1 MSIQIFITGGTI
13 DKKYNEYTGELI
25 FDKTHIVDML
35 NRSRCMTETLS
46 EVIFLK
52 DSLDIIENERE
63 LIYSKCKGSESEKI
77 LITHGTDTMIETAK
91 SIQSMNLAK
100 TIVLTGSM
108 IPYSVS
114 NSDALFN
121 LGFAISAVQTLAHG
135 VYVCMNGKIF
145 NASKVHKNREIGI
158 FESIKN

>member
-13 DKKYNEYTGELI
+13 DKKYNELSGELI

-52 DSLDIIENERE
+52 DSLDIDTQDRDLIINKCNES
-63 LIYSKCKGSESEKI
+63 LSEKI
-77 LITHGTDTMIETAK
+77 LITHGTDTIVETAK
-91 SIQSMNLAK
+91 QIQSLNMAK

-108 IPYSVS
+108 IPYSIS
-114 NSDALFN
+114 DSDALFN
-121 LGFAISAVQTLAHG
+121 LGFALSAVQTLKRG

-145 NASKVHKNREIGI
+145 TADKVKKNTSVGI
-158 FESIKN
+158 FDEI

>member
-13 DKKYNEYTGELI
+13 DKKYNELSGDLI

-52 DSLDIIENERE
+52 DSLDIDTQDRDLIINKCNES
-63 LIYSKCKGSESEKI
+63 LSEKI
-77 LITHGTDTMIETAK
+77 LITHGTDTIVETAK
-91 SIQSMNLAK
+91 QIQSLNMAK

-108 IPYSVS
+108 IPYSIS
-114 NSDALFN
+114 DSDALFN
-121 LGFAISAVQTLAHG
+121 LGFAFSAVQTLKAG

-145 NASKVHKNREIGI
+145 TADKVKKNTSVGI
-158 FESIKN
+158 FDEI

>member
-1 MSIQIFITGGTI
+1 
-13 DKKYNEYTGELI
+13 
-25 FDKTHIVDML
+25 ML

-46 EVIFLK
+46 EVVFLK
-52 DSLDIIENERE
+52 DSLDIIEKERE

-91 SIQSMNLAK
+91 IIQSMNLAK

-135 VYVCMNGKIF
+135 VYVCMNGRIF
-145 NASKVHKNREIGI
+145 DANKVQKNREIGI
-158 FESIKN
+158 FEAV

>member
-13 DKKYNEYTGELI
+13 DKKYNELSGELI

-46 EVIFLK
+46 KVIFLK
-52 DSLDIIENERE
+52 DSLDIDTQDRNLIINKCNES
-63 LIYSKCKGSESEKI
+63 LSEKI
-77 LITHGTDTMIETAK
+77 LITHGTDTIVETAK
-91 SIQSMNLAK
+91 QIQSLNMAK

-108 IPYSVS
+108 IPYSIS
-114 NSDALFN
+114 DSDALFN
-121 LGFAISAVQTLAHG
+121 LGFAFSAVQTLKAG

-145 NASKVHKNREIGI
+145 TADKVKKNTNVGI
-158 FESIKN
+158 FDEI

>member
-13 DKKYNEYTGELI
+13 DKKYNELSGELI

-52 DSLDIIENERE
+52 DSLDIDTQDRDLIINKCNES
-63 LIYSKCKGSESEKI
+63 LSEKI
-77 LITHGTDTMIETAK
+77 LITHGTDTIVETAK
-91 SIQSMNLAK
+91 QIQSLNMAK

-108 IPYSVS
+108 IPYSIS
-114 NSDALFN
+114 DSDALFN
-121 LGFAISAVQTLAHG
+121 LGFAFSAVQTLKAG

-145 NASKVHKNREIGI
+145 TADKVKKNTSVGI
-158 FESIKN
+158 FDEI

>member
-1 MSIQIFITGGTI
+1 
-13 DKKYNEYTGELI
+13 
-25 FDKTHIVDML
+25 
-35 NRSRCMTETLS
+35 
-46 EVIFLK
+46 
-52 DSLDIIENERE
+52 
-63 LIYSKCKGSESEKI
+63 
-77 LITHGTDTMIETAK
+77 MIETAK

-121 LGFAISAVQTLAHG
+121 LGFAISAVQTLVHG

-158 FESIKN
+158 FESIKI

>member
-13 DKKYNEYTGELI
+13 DKKYNELSGELI

-52 DSLDIIENERE
+52 DSLDIDTQDRDLIINKCNES
-63 LIYSKCKGSESEKI
+63 LSEKI
-77 LITHGTDTMIETAK
+77 LITHGTDTIVETAK
-91 SIQSMNLAK
+91 QIQSFNMAK
-100 TIVLTGSM
+100 TIVLMGSM
-108 IPYSVS
+108 IPYSIS
-114 NSDALFN
+114 DSDALFN
-121 LGFAISAVQTLAHG
+121 LGFALSAVQTLKRG

-145 NASKVHKNREIGI
+145 TADKVKKNTSVGI
-158 FESIKN
+158 FDEI

>member
-1 MSIQIFITGGTI
+1 MSIQIYITGGTI

-52 DSLDIIENERE
+52 DSLDINENERE
-63 LIYSKCKGSESEKI
+63 LIYSKCKGSDSEKI
-77 LITHGTDTMIETAK
+77 LITHRTDTMIETAK

-121 LGFAISAVQTLAHG
+121 LGFAISAVQTLVHG

-145 NASKVHKNREIGI
+145 NASKVNKNREIGV

>member
-13 DKKYNEYTGELI
+13 DKKYNELTGELI

-52 DSLDIIENERE
+52 DSLDIVENERE
-63 LIYSKCKGSESEKI
+63 LIYSKCKESDSEKI
-77 LITHGTDTMIETAK
+77 LITHGTDTMNETAK

-108 IPYSVS
+108 IPYSIS

-145 NASKVHKNREIGI
+145 NANNAYKSREIGV

>member
-13 DKKYNEYTGELI
+13 DKKYNELSGELI

-52 DSLDIIENERE
+52 DSLDIDTQDRDLIINKCNES
-63 LIYSKCKGSESEKI
+63 LSEKI
-77 LITHGTDTMIETAK
+77 LITHGTDTIVETAK
-91 SIQSMNLAK
+91 QIQSLNMAK

-108 IPYSVS
+108 IPYSIS

-121 LGFAISAVQTLAHG
+121 LGFAISAVQTLVHG

-145 NASKVHKNREIGI
+145 NASNVYKNREIGI

>member
-13 DKKYNEYTGELI
+13 DKKYNELSGGLI

-52 DSLDIIENERE
+52 DSLDIDTQDRDLIINKCNES
-63 LIYSKCKGSESEKI
+63 LSEKI
-77 LITHGTDTMIETAK
+77 LITHGTDTIVETAK
-91 SIQSMNLAK
+91 QIQSLNMAK

-108 IPYSVS
+108 IPYSIS

-121 LGFAISAVQTLAHG
+121 LGFAISAVQTLVHG

-145 NASKVHKNREIGI
+145 NASNVYKNREIGI

>member
-1 MSIQIFITGGTI
+1 VERLI
-13 DKKYNEYTGELI
+13 KKYNELSGDLI

-52 DSLDIIENERE
+52 DSLDIDTQDRDLIINKCNES
-63 LIYSKCKGSESEKI
+63 LSEKI
-77 LITHGTDTMIETAK
+77 LITHGTDTIVETAK
-91 SIQSMNLAK
+91 QIQSFNMAK

-108 IPYSVS
+108 IPYSIS
-114 NSDALFN
+114 DSDALFN
-121 LGFAISAVQTLAHG
+121 LGFAFSAVQTLKAG

-145 NASKVHKNREIGI
+145 TADKVKKNTSVGI
-158 FESIKN
+158 FDEI

>member
-13 DKKYNEYTGELI
+13 DKKYNELSGELI

-52 DSLDIIENERE
+52 DSLDIDTQDRDLIINKCNES
-63 LIYSKCKGSESEKI
+63 LSEKI
-77 LITHGTDTMIETAK
+77 LITHGTDTIVETAK
-91 SIQSMNLAK
+91 QIQSLNIAK

-108 IPYSVS
+108 IPYSIS

-135 VYVCMNGKIF
+135 VYVCMNGRIF
-145 NASKVHKNREIGI
+145 DANKVQKNREIGI
-158 FESIKN
+158 FEAI

>member
-13 DKKYNEYTGELI
+13 DKKYNELSGELI

-35 NRSRCMTETLS
+35 NRSRCMAETLS

-52 DSLDIIENERE
+52 DSLDIDTQDRDLIINKCNES
-63 LIYSKCKGSESEKI
+63 LSEKI
-77 LITHGTDTMIETAK
+77 LITHGTDTIVETAK
-91 SIQSMNLAK
+91 QIQSLNMAK

-108 IPYSVS
+108 IPYSIS
-114 NSDALFN
+114 DSDALFN
-121 LGFAISAVQTLAHG
+121 LGFAFSAVQTLKAG

-145 NASKVHKNREIGI
+145 TADKVKKNTNVGI
-158 FESIKN
+158 FDEI

>member
-13 DKKYNEYTGELI
+13 DKKYNELSGELI

-52 DSLDIIENERE
+52 DSLDIDTQDRDLIINKCNES
-63 LIYSKCKGSESEKI
+63 LSEKI
-77 LITHGTDTMIETAK
+77 LITHGTDTIVETAK
-91 SIQSMNLAK
+91 QIQSFNMAK
-100 TIVLTGSM
+100 TIVLMGSM
-108 IPYSVS
+108 IPYSIS
-114 NSDALFN
+114 DSDALFN
-121 LGFAISAVQTLAHG
+121 LGFAFSAVQTLKAG

-145 NASKVHKNREIGI
+145 TADKVKKNTSVGI
-158 FESIKN
+158 FDEI